1 MPTEEVVIVG
11 KTKAGKMV
19 CIGALSLK
27 SAANMRLKNK
37 RFPFWK
43 SNTKFEIGQCYKL
56 TYRASTDDNNPHHSE
71 DVTVVKNKLIRNMTQ
86 DDIIEFIHD
95 KGSIVES
102 EDPRYVFQYN
112 GPNSPMRFDGASIYT
127 PESDIEKLLNSV
139 GFWIC
144 PFDLRE
150 SSGSYTGKNL
160 RIKYVGVAPAIPVI
174 KSDTIIRLSTAG
186 LWQREG
192 CDEYRSYLQISGWF

>member
-11 KTKAGKMV
+11 KTRAGKMV

-27 SAANMRLKNK
+27 STTNMRLQNK

-43 SNTKFEIGQCYKL
+43 SDVKFEIGQCYKL
-56 TYRASTDDNNPHHSE
+56 TYRVSTDDDNPHHTE
-71 DVTVVKNKLIRNMTQ
+71 DVTVVSNNRIGNMSSE
-86 DDIIEFIHD
+86 DIVEFIRD
-95 KGSIVES
+95 KCRIVES
-102 EDPRYVFQYN
+102 EDPRYVFLYN
-112 GPNSPMRFDGASIYT
+112 GADSPMRFDSASIYT
-127 PESDIEKLLNSV
+127 PESDITRLLNSV

-150 SSGSYTGKNL
+150 SSGSYIGKHL

-174 KSDTIIRLSTAG
+174 KSGTIIRLSTAT
-186 LWQREG
+186 LWQKDG
-192 CDEYRSYLQISGWF
+192 CDERRSYLQISGWF